1 MSNDSHTRKISLEQ
15 SARRRTRRG
24 LIERAIIGTLAV
36 GGMLTIAMM
45 APKVLSL
52 LKQEHLDYVLPTNPN
67 QRLQETM
74 SRMKRKGWIRFE
86 QIGSKR
92 YPRLTVLGRKQVNR
106 LLLGTL
112 SIRKP
117 LRWDRRWR
125 MVIFDIEEHRKSDRT
140 KIRRILQR
148 LGFLRLQN
156 SVWIHPHDCEELI
169 ALIKTD
175 MRIGRDVLYVIADA
189 IEFDRPLRQHFGL
202 PMTG

>member
-1 MSNDSHTRKISLEQ
+1 MSDNPHRKTSLEQ

-24 LIERAIIGTLAV
+24 LIERAVIGTLAV
-36 GGMLTIAMM
+36 GGMLTIVMM

-52 LKQEHLDYVLPTNPN
+52 LKREHLDYILPTNPT

-125 MVIFDIEEHRKSDRT
+125 M
-140 KIRRILQR
+140 
-148 LGFLRLQN
+148 G
-156 SVWIHPHDCEELI
+156 
-169 ALIKTD
+169 
-175 MRIGRDVLYVIADA
+175 
-189 IEFDRPLRQHFGL
+189 
-202 PMTG
+202 